1 MRQKK
6 SSWGLIALLAVVC
19 LVLVF
24 FVFRM
29 SNNVVKNEKMKVTIL
44 KTGKSDAIVLSSEG
58 QNMMIDTGEIDDAEK
73 IVQFLKDENINTID
87 TMVITHFDKDHVG
100 GAGLLA
106 ETFNVKR
113 VLIPNY
119 EGVIAEYAD
128 FMDAMKAALI
138 EPERVAD
145 NMDLTLGAMN
155 IRIEPPKTYDI
166 NTISNAVED
175 YDNTLSLMTE
185 ITCGER
191 TFLFTGDAD
200 KRRLNEWLEDNEG
213 AKFDFLK
220 APHHGK
226 YNAAL
231 EELIKSTQP
240 IYAAITCSK
249 KNPADD
255 SVIDLFRNYGV
266 DVFQTRDGQ
275 ITVLT
280 DGSNIKVLQD

>member
-1 MRQKK
+1 MKK
-6 SSWGLIALLAVVC
+6 GKSTWLLIGLLM
-19 LVLVF
+19 LVLGVLAF
-24 FVFRM
+24 FVFRL
-29 SNNVVKNEKMKVTIL
+29 SGSDIKDEKMKVTIL

-58 QNMMIDTGEIDDAEK
+58 QNLMIDTGEVDDAEK
-73 IVQFLKDENINTID
+73 IVQFLKDEGINTID
-87 TMVITHFDKDHVG
+87 AMIITHFDKDHVG

-119 EGVIAEYAD
+119 EGTIAEYAD
-128 FMDAMKAALI
+128 FMAAMEAALI

-145 NMDLTLGAMN
+145 NMDFTLGQMS

-185 ITCGER
+185 VTCGER
-191 TFLFTGDAD
+191 TFLFAADAD
-200 KRRLNEWLEDNEG
+200 KRRLNEWLEDNQDS
-213 AKFDFLK
+213 KFDFLK

-231 EELIKSTQP
+231 ENLITAIEP
-240 IYAAITCSK
+240 EYAALTCSK

-255 SVIDLFRNYGV
+255 SVIELFKKYGV
-266 DVFQTRDGQ
+266 NVFQTRDGQ

-280 DGSNIKVLQD
+280 DGSTIKVLQD